1 MKKHILIGIF
11 FFASSLVQSQAT
23 TTRPLTKP
31 DEIAQVISAATTE
44 LLLITDTF
52 RNETLADAIRLALLE
67 RGVPVFIV
75 VPEDL
80 VTDLSSYF
88 GTLERAGASIHLQ
101 ETTGAFLVV
110 DRQHVIQ
117 GPMLSTLE
125 TAPQASPTMLI
136 SNTDYADQ
144 LAQRF
149 IDAFEEAAPWTHEPQ

>member
-1 MKKHILIGIF
+1 MKRYIFVGIF
-11 FFASSLVQSQAT
+11 FLASSLVHSQAT
-23 TTRPLTKP
+23 TTRPLNEP
-31 DEIAQVISAATTE
+31 DEVAQVIHAATTE
-44 LLLITDTF
+44 LLLVTDTF
-52 RNETLADAIRLALLE
+52 RNETLADAVRLALLE

-88 GTLERAGASIHLQ
+88 GTLERAGASIRLQ

-117 GPMLSTLE
+117 GPLLSTLE
-125 TAPQASPTMLI
+125 AAPQPSPTMLV

-149 IDAFEEAAPWTHEPQ
+149 IDAFEEAVPWTHEPQ